1 MLLLVA
7 GHETTMSLVST
18 AVLLLLQRPDVA
30 AEVRDDPT
38 VAPAVVEET
47 LRFMGPLQ
55 VASGGGRWPYEPVTM
70 HDHTM
75 QPGERV
81 RLLLGAAN
89 RDERVFTDPDTFDLH
104 RNNSRHV
111 AFGKGLHFCVG
122 AALGRLEGQVVIP
135 AVLRRF
141 PDLALVDETPNW
153 RPGFVDASARV
164 VAGQHLA
171 LTHRTPA
178 QASFIVRSSMS
189 TALVPVFVLP
199 RASEK
204 NS

>member
-1 MLLLVA
+1 
-7 GHETTMSLVST
+7 
-18 AVLLLLQRPDVA
+18 
-30 AEVRDDPT
+30 
-38 VAPAVVEET
+38 
-47 LRFMGPLQ
+47 
-55 VASGGGRWPYEPVTM
+55 M

-141 PDLALVDETPNW
+141 PELALVDETPNW
-153 RPGFVDASARV
+153 RPGFVTRQLAALP
-164 VAGQHLA
+164 VA
-171 LTHRTPA
+171 TSR
-178 QASFIVRSSMS
+178 
-189 TALVPVFVLP
+189 
-199 RASEK
+199 
-204 NS
+204 